1 MHDLTVFSQAKL
13 LSIALWDK
21 SYKQET
27 QCKHVGPQ
35 TEYPRNLAAKKGSA
49 QKKRF
54 KLILRTHPKPSS
66 PTPEKEHSLQKIGK
80 QILKHTP
87 EKASKNYRIF
97 KKN

>member
-1 MHDLTVFSQAKL
+1 MFSQAKL

-27 QCKHVGPQ
+27 QRKHVGPQ
-35 TEYPRNLAAKKGSA
+35 IVREYPRNLAAKKGSA
-49 QKKRF
+49 QKKSF
-54 KLILRTHPKPSS
+54 KLIQGTHPKPSS
-66 PTPEKEHSLQKIGK
+66 PTPEKEHCLQKIVK

-87 EKASKNYRIF
+87 EKASKNYHIF